1 MVHSYLIPLLGME
14 SPEVTPWLEAEI
26 LKLKGIDK
34 AHVEWANSGVRV
46 WTEASFMDWKSLY
59 EILSKV
65 AKVETVTAQ
74 WPIAGMSCAACAVS
88 SESVLKYLPGMLS
101 ASVNFANAVA
111 VVQYLPSLTNLF
123 IAQKALQEAGYD
135 LLTEGLE
142 EGSSED
148 PIAFKERLDR
158 LHLKHLQSS
167 VIGAWLL
174 GLPLLVI
181 GMFWMDMPY
190 ANLVMWALATPLVFY
205 FGSTFFTQAWKQIR
219 HGNANMDVLVAL
231 STGVAYIFSVFNW
244 IFSDYWHSQ
253 GIHAHV
259 YFEAAGLV
267 IAFVLLG
274 RWLEASA
281 RFRTSAAIR
290 QLMNL
295 RPDEVWIVQD
305 GKEMKV
311 ALSSVAKGDLLR
323 IRPGDKIPVD
333 ATVKEGSSLLDE
345 SMLNGEPIPQ
355 RKEIGDKVFAGTLN
369 SSGSILLQAEKVGND
384 TVLANIIRAVQMAQG
399 SKAPVQRLVDK
410 VASVFVPI
418 VLILSVITFLV
429 WFFIGDSFAQA
440 LMSAVTVLVIAC
452 PCALGLA
459 TPTAIMV
466 GVGKG
471 AIMHLL
477 IKDAGVLET
486 AHRVNTVVVDK
497 TGTLTEGKP
506 AVQEIFECVA
516 LIENDWKVWLAMESR
531 SEHPVAKS
539 IQQFLQ
545 TKICNEVLPS
555 LTFESITGQGLKAA
569 LEGHAYFSGSRRG
582 LELAN
587 IAISTEV
594 NAWVKEKTSQGMTVT
609 YFVKDGQLL
618 VLTAVADTIRKQ
630 AKDFVDDLKKLKI
643 EVMMFTGDQE
653 ATALF
658 VAQQLG
664 INSVK
669 ANLLPSDKAQ
679 LIKELQNQGKV
690 VAMTGD
696 GINDAEALAVADVSI
711 AMGKGTDI
719 AMEVAGIT
727 LMQEDLRN
735 IPKAL
740 KLSALTMQT
749 IKSNL
754 FWAFIYNIIALPIAA
769 GVLYPIN
776 GFLINPMIAGAAMAL
791 SSVSVVINSLRLY
804 KRKVEV

>member
-1 MVHSYLIPLLGME
+1 ME

-34 AHVEWANSGVRV
+34 VHVEWANNGVRIWSV
-46 WTEASFMDWKSLY
+46 SGFYDWKSLY
-59 EILSKV
+59 DILSKI
-65 AKVETVTAQ
+65 AKVETITAQ

-88 SESVLKYLPGMLS
+88 SETVLKYLPGMLS
-101 ASVNFANAVA
+101 ASVNFTNAVA
-111 VVQYLPSLTNLF
+111 LVQYLPSLTNPVL
-123 IAQKALQEAGYD
+123 AQKALQEAGYD

-142 EGSSED
+142 NTSED

-158 LHLKHLQSS
+158 QHLKHLQRS

-174 GLPLLVI
+174 GLPLLMI
-181 GMFWMDMPY
+181 GMFWMHMPN
-190 ANLVMWALATPLVFY
+190 ANFIMWILATPLVFY
-205 FGSTFFTQAWKQIR
+205 FGNTFFIQAWKQIR

-231 STGVAYIFSVFNW
+231 STGVAYVFSVFNW
-244 IFSDYWHSQ
+244 VFSDYWHQQ
-253 GIHAHV
+253 GMHAHV

-274 RWLEASA
+274 RWLEANA

-295 RPDEVWIVQD
+295 RPDEVCLVQD
-305 GKEMKV
+305 GKEVKV
-311 ALSSVAKGDLLR
+311 ALSAVAKGNVLR

-333 ATVKEGSSLLDE
+333 GIVTEGASILDE

-369 SSGSILLQAEKVGND
+369 SSGSILLKAEKVGND

-410 VASVFVPI
+410 IASVFVPI
-418 VLILSVITFLV
+418 VLLISVITFLV
-429 WFFIGDSFAQA
+429 WFFVGDSFAQA

-471 AIMHLL
+471 AMMHLL
-477 IKDAGVLET
+477 IRDAGVLES
-486 AHRVNTVVVDK
+486 AHRVNTVVLDK
-497 TGTLTEGKP
+497 TGTLTKGKP
-506 AVQEIFECVA
+506 AVQEILECVPLTA
-516 LIENDWKVWLAMESR
+516 FDWQVWLAMESR

-545 TKICNEVLPS
+545 TKISDEGLPS
-555 LTFESITGQGLKAA
+555 LQFESITGQGLKADI
-569 LEGHAYFSGSRRG
+569 EGLSYFSGSRRR

-587 IAISTEV
+587 FDFNSKVLTWEH
-594 NAWVKEKTSQGMTVT
+594 EKGAQGMTIT
-609 YFVKDGQLL
+609 YFVKEGQLL
-618 VLTAVADTIRKQ
+618 ALTAVADTIR
-630 AKDFVDDLKKLKI
+630 AEAASFVADLKKMNLD
-643 EVMMFTGDQE
+643 VLMFTGDQE
-653 ATALF
+653 ATAHY
-658 VAQQLG
+658 VADKLG
-664 INSVK
+664 ISTVK
-669 ANLLPSDKAQ
+669 ANLLPGDKAR
-679 LIKELQNQGKV
+679 LIKELQHQGKI

-696 GINDAEALAVADVSI
+696 GINDAEALAVANVSI

-740 KLSALTMQT
+740 RLSALTMQT

-776 GFLINPMIAGAAMAL
+776 GFLINPMIAGAAMAM
-791 SSVSVVINSLRLY
+791 SSVSVVLNSLRLY
-804 KRKVEV
+804 KRKVEI